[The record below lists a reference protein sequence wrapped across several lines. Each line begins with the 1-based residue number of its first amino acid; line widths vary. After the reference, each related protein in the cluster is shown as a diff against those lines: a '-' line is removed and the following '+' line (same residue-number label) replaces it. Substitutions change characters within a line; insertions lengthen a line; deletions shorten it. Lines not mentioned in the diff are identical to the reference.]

1 MSAANEQYFLSAIIS
16 VAMVVAVYVFVGNSG
31 VLSFSQISF
40 VAVGGF
46 VARLFG
52 RKKDAAA

>member
-1 MSAANEQYFLSAIIS
+1 MYFLNALIS

-31 VLSFSQISF
+31 VLSFGQISF

-46 VARLFG
+46 AR
-52 RKKDAAA
+52 A